1 MIAIGH
7 KKGVFAFLK
16 NKDDDIHLAVCTLQ
30 LIHIAAQ
37 KRCWLPASCC
47 GWYPDWYIYYY
58 LKKSSKRQ
66 HNLSHFQDFYG
77 VEHQKI
83 WKHVC
88 THRLSITRCLE
99 CLLGNWTA
107 LKDYFKTQKSSSS
120 STSSA
125 AASSSN
131 SLEKADRISSFF
143 HSPMSKL
150 YCYFLKYAHKSF

>member
-1 MIAIGH
+1 M
-7 KKGVFAFLK
+7 
-16 NKDDDIHLAVCTLQ
+16 
-30 LIHIAAQ
+30 
-37 KRCWLPASCC
+37 
-47 GWYPDWYIYYY
+47 
-58 LKKSSKRQ
+58 
-66 HNLSHFQDFYG
+66 
-77 VEHQKI
+77 
-83 WKHVC
+83 C
-88 THRLSITRCLE
+88 THRLSITCCLE

-150 YCYFLKYAHKSF
+150 YCYFLKYAHKSFENVLLDLQSDEPEVHVLRRKLLALIRDLLVRFCKPCALTMKPVLEVHTTRKLIRNCS